1 MNEPVLL
8 GELTLCKLRRVRS
21 LSEKKSEID
30 LSLDADIMLTTR
42 DADISKLTYHSVV
55 AS

>member
-8 GELTLCKLRRVRS
+8 GELTLCKLQRVRS

-30 LSLDADIMLTTR
+30 LSLDVDIMLTTR
-42 DADISKLTYHSVV
+42 DVDISELTYHSVV